1 MRIDIGEWQ
10 IRRFQP
16 DDAQPLAEAADNR
29 KIWRNMR
36 DSFPHPYTLT
46 DAQEWIALT
55 MQESPAQNFAIAS
68 TAQVVGGIGLRLR
81 SDVFRRSAEIGYWLA
96 EPFWGR
102 GIATAAL
109 RALTEHAFEQ
119 FNLVRIDA
127 SVYEWN
133 PASARVLEKA
143 GYTFEARLA
152 RSIYKDGQI
161 VDRLIY
167 AKLRD

>member
-1 MRIDIGEWQ
+1 
-10 IRRFQP
+10 
-16 DDAQPLAEAADNR
+16 
-29 KIWRNMR
+29 
-36 DSFPHPYTLT
+36 
-46 DAQEWIALT
+46 
-55 MQESPAQNFAIAS
+55 QNFAIAS
-68 TAQVVGGIGLRLR
+68 TAQVIGGIGLRLR

-109 RALTEHAFEQ
+109 RALTKHAFEQ